1 MILFSSIICK
11 LHTVL
16 EIVSSKRRQ
25 KVRLKETDSMKL
37 EDVHSGNNVSLGAV
51 QVMLNEVLNVLV
63 LQSLMGEVGGAKREK
78 ENELQVFL
86 MKYYKFW
93 YLKYKTW

>member
-1 MILFSSIICK
+1 
-11 LHTVL
+11 
-16 EIVSSKRRQ
+16 
-25 KVRLKETDSMKL
+25 MKL
-37 EDVHSGNNVSLGAV
+37 EDVHSGNNVSMGAV

-63 LQSLMGEVGGAKREK
+63 LQSLIGEVGGAKREK

>member
-1 MILFSSIICK
+1 M
-11 LHTVL
+11 
-16 EIVSSKRRQ
+16 
-25 KVRLKETDSMKL
+25 RLKETDSMKL
-37 EDVHSGNNVSLGAV
+37 EDVHSGNNVSMGAV

-63 LQSLMGEVGGAKREK
+63 LQSLIGEVGGAKREK